1 MIHRRTHTHTLI
13 LALQVDDFVRPTLLV
28 GLFKAP
34 EELSAAVALE
44 LLYYYALAH
53 QTSFDVR
60 WIKEPSIAEA
70 IIAPLA
76 AKLAASYDL
85 TVIGSA
91 RVEAL
96 DVQEGSVTGV
106 TYTQKDG
113 SKVRVLC
120 MCYSTVM
127 LL

>member
-1 MIHRRTHTHTLI
+1 
-13 LALQVDDFVRPTLLV
+13 VRPTLLV

-60 WIKEPSIAEA
+60 WIREPSIAEA

-85 TVIGSA
+85 TVVGSA

-96 DVQEGSVTGV
+96 DVQEGSVTSV
-106 TYTQKDG
+106 TYTQRDG
-113 SKVRVLC
+113 SKVCAYC
-120 MCYSTVM
+120 MCYTV
-127 LL
+127 LKVPVCTCARSACSVLYCACRQ